1 MTTIVSGLLLDGD
14 LAGQLNTVTHVK
26 NMAVSTSS
34 ALVGTV
40 SINGN
45 GLAFTSSANL
55 NGVQSVAADVWVNAF
70 FNLSNPADVGKVR
83 VTWTLP

>member
-14 LAGQLNTVTHVK
+14 LTGQLTTVTHAK

-40 SINGN
+40 TINGN
-45 GLAFTSSANL
+45 GLTFTSSANL
-55 NGVQSVAADVWVNAF
+55 NGVQSVAADVWGLAF
-70 FNLSNPADVGKVR
+70 FTLSNAADVGKVR

>member
-1 MTTIVSGLLLDGD
+1 MTTLVSGALLDGA
-14 LAGQLNTVTHVK
+14 LTGQLNTVNHVK
-26 NMAVSTSS
+26 NMTVCTSS

-45 GLAFTSSANL
+45 GLAFTSTGGL
-55 NGVQSVAADVWVNAF
+55 NGVQSVAADVWGPAF
-70 FNLSNPADVGKVR
+70 FTLSNAADVGKVQ